1 MDTRFGQAITRA
13 FWVFV
18 AAGATAIGLDA
29 ANIVNIGTD
38 DPIFGQVL
46 LALITGAVQ
55 FVMKY
60 AGGPTAPVETSAGG
74 ARALKASGTGSKGAN
89 TLAV

>member
-1 MDTRFGQAITRA
+1 MDSRLAQAAIRA

-29 ANIVNIGTD
+29 ANIVDIGTD
-38 DPIFGQVL
+38 DPIFAQLL
-46 LALITGAVQ
+46 LAGITAAVQ

-74 ARALKASGTGSKGAN
+74 ARALKASGSGKGSN